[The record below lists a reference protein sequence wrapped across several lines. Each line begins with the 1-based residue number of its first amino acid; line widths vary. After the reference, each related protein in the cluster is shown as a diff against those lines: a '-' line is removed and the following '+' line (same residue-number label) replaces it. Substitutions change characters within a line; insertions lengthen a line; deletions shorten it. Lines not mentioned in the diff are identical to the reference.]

1 MLKATDIELLLVKVH
16 NEHERQEVLR
26 RVNES
31 RYIERY
37 GSDYVYEPEL
47 WEDGEVD
54 SWYDIEEIFGG
65 KDVSFT
71 IDGIKVEAVE
81 FDTGG
86 EGHGEDIYMVF
97 KTTDADGVVQ
107 LWRKDGYY
115 ASYDGDN
122 WDGDFRKVD
131 AVERVVVFYE

>member
-1 MLKATDIELLLVKVH
+1 MLEATDIERLLVAVH
-16 NEHERQEVLR
+16 NEHERQEVL
-26 RVNES
+26 S
-31 RYIERY
+31 RANDSWYIERY

-47 WEDGEVD
+47 WEGEVD
-54 SWYDIEEIFGG
+54 SWYELEEIFGG
-65 KDVSFT
+65 ANVSFI
-71 IDGIKVEAVE
+71 IDGIKVEAAE

-97 KTTDADGVVQ
+97 KTTDKDGVVQ

-122 WDGDFRKVD
+122 WDGDFREVK

>member
-1 MLKATDIELLLVKVH
+1 MLKATDIEGLLVAVH
-16 NEHERQEVLR
+16 NEHERQEVL
-26 RVNES
+26 S
-31 RYIERY
+31 RANDSWYIERY
-37 GSDYVYEPEL
+37 GSGYVYEPEL
-47 WEDGEVD
+47 WEGEVD
-54 SWYDIEEIFGG
+54 SWYELEEIFGG
-65 KDVSFT
+65 ADVSFN
-71 IDGIKVEAVE
+71 IDGIKVEAAE

-97 KTTDADGVVQ
+97 KTTDKDGVVQ

-122 WDGDFRKVD
+122 WDGDFREVK